1 MFNEMK
7 VIVAGGRNFKYEEK
21 HIYWLMVQ
29 LSELGAT
36 EVVSGDAPGADQLGI
51 YVANEMK
58 LPVKH
63 FPADWVSFGKS
74 AGPRRNKEM
83 ADHADVCILFPGGAG
98 TMNMRLVAEANG
110 LKVIIYK
117 EE

>member
-1 MFNEMK
+1 
-7 VIVAGGRNFKYEEK
+7 
-21 HIYWLMVQ
+21 MVQ

-51 YVANEMK
+51 YVASEMK

-63 FPADWVSFGKS
+63 FPADWVTFGKS

-83 ADHADVCILFPGGAG
+83 ANYANACILFPGGTG
-98 TMNMRLVAEANG
+98 TMNMSLVAEANG
-110 LKVIIYK
+110 LKVISYK
-117 EE
+117 EEN